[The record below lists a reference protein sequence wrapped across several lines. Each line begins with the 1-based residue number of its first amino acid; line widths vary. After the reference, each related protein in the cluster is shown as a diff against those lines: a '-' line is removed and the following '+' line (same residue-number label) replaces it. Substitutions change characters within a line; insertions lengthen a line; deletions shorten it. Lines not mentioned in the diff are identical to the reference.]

1 VPTPA
6 NGIEKRGLLEV
17 TGGGGQDSGTIM
29 ASSVPPGEHEPSKA
43 DSKWEDAKVELDKV
57 YDSLDASGRNDL
69 MMQTCEIVGAL
80 YGDMMAEHLASSKYS
95 DLFMKIANG
104 DRQRVIDQAR
114 HFSKKARARAGGQE
128 DTFARYSPSES
139 VNFQSDV
146 PSTGCRTMGV
156 LGMKHSLGDKPP
168 CAVWFSSMKGRARA
182 INSVASLG
190 YDMWFLKGYSSK
202 ENWNLKY
209 GQVLPI
215 LYDMHENVD
224 ESSMKSKTV
233 ATSPKRKRR
242 KTAPPLPVTL
252 HRGVYDYIWDTL
264 VSQRKEAAASLEK
277 RAAATPEKRAAA
289 QTAHPDT
296 TVDAGGVNG
305 NVVNGNVVTPPVVA
319 EHSSVSLVC
328 DGTVAEDACDGGGSP
343 ILPRCIDGQVSV
355 ASQQSPIQLPGHPKR
370 RGRKRSRKQ
379 SEWKLSRKQIER
391 NNAKHLRDNDNSAK
405 KRDGG
410 SRHVLNRDVP
420 NKGGVKNDRTCL
432 MDAIRAIVP
441 PEKDKEKVYGAMI
454 SAMASFGDTKI
465 SAIEPALADNGLM
478 LDRVSRIYN
487 QKGGYPFHL
496 LQEHQCRLLINIK
509 LINMEGAM
517 MSHFVAWD
525 GKTIHDH
532 PISSVVGGNSTDR
545 ADFTGSKA
553 VFNKLYRKFKSWQIT
568 NVYRLAE
575 I

>member
-1 VPTPA
+1 
-6 NGIEKRGLLEV
+6 
-17 TGGGGQDSGTIM
+17 M
-29 ASSVPPGEHEPSKA
+29 
-43 DSKWEDAKVELDKV
+43 ELDKV

-69 MMQTCEIVGAL
+69 MMQTCDIVGAL
-80 YGDMMAEHLASSKYS
+80 YGDVMAKHRGSKGSKYS
-95 DLFMKIANG
+95 DADLFMKCAND

-114 HFSKKARARAGGQE
+114 HFSRKARARAGGQE
-128 DTFARYSPSES
+128 DTFIRYSPSES
-139 VNFQSDV
+139 VNFLSDV
-146 PSTGCRTMGV
+146 PSTGCPTIGV
-156 LGMKHSLGDKPP
+156 LGMKHSLGDKSP
-168 CAVWFSSMKGRARA
+168 CAVWFSSTKGRLRA
-182 INSVASLG
+182 INLVASLG
-190 YDMWFLKGYSSK
+190 YDMWFVKGYSSK

-215 LYDMHENVD
+215 LHDMHQNVD
-224 ESSMKSKTV
+224 ETSMKSKTV
-233 ATSPKRKRR
+233 ATTPKRKR
-242 KTAPPLPVTL
+242 KTAPPLPVAL
-252 HRGVYDYIWDTL
+252 HRGVYDHIWDTL
-264 VSQRKEAAASLEK
+264 VSRRIWDTLVSRRREAAASPEK
-277 RAAATPEKRAAA
+277 QAAASPEKRAAA
-289 QTAHPDT
+289 QTAHPNT
-296 TVDAGGVNG
+296 TVDASGVNG
-305 NVVNGNVVTPPVVA
+305 NIVTPPVAA
-319 EHSSVSLVC
+319 EHSSVSLVY
-328 DGTVAEDACDGGGSP
+328 DGTVAEDACDVGGSP
-343 ILPRCIDGQVSV
+343 ILPRCIDEQVSV
-355 ASQQSPIQLPGHPKR
+355 ASQQSPIHRPGHPKR

-379 SEWKLSRKQIER
+379 SERIKSQ
-391 NNAKHLRDNDNSAK
+391 HLRDHDNIAK

-420 NKGGVKNDRTCL
+420 NKGGVENDRTCL

-454 SAMASFGDTKI
+454 SAMASFGDTKV

-509 LINMEGAM
+509 LINMEGAI

-525 GKTIHDH
+525 GETIHDH

-545 ADFTGSKA
+545 ADFTRSKA